1 MLSHPSRQNPSGKL
15 NPNSFVNDYDSDGDN
30 GVSLYGTTRGGR
42 GRGQATGARARGGRG
57 SRSRGATPTRGR
69 VSKNLNLV
77 AAITSYGCRKT
88 VLAWNKVFILKCLQ
102 GRSVQLSWTGALY
115 CKMFHFPVRHICRKL
130 LFPATC
136 TKETQQLLNSHVTW

>member
-1 MLSHPSRQNPSGKL
+1 MLSHPSRQNSSGKL
-15 NPNSFVNDYDSDGDN
+15 NLNSIGNDYDSDGDD

-88 VLAWNKVFILKCLQ
+88 VGMKQGIYSEMSSGEICPIVLDRFPIL
-102 GRSVQLSWTGALY
+102 
-115 CKMFHFPVRHICRKL
+115 
-130 LFPATC
+130 
-136 TKETQQLLNSHVTW
+136 